1 MQQGLPEPKFEEYQG
16 FGVIFRKLFAKEELI
31 KLGLNE
37 RQLKAV
43 EHVEKKGSITNREH
57 QKLNNTTKRTATRD
71 MKEKVFSTSQV
82 MF

>member
-1 MQQGLPEPKFEEYQG
+1 VQQGLPEPKFEEYQG

-43 EHVEKKGSITNREH
+43 EHVEKKG
-57 QKLNNTTKRTATRD
+57 
-71 MKEKVFSTSQV
+71 
-82 MF
+82 